1 MIRHSLL
8 LLSPLVLLAA
18 CSTPHER
25 RIAND
30 NFEYLKQDNRQ
41 KIKVPDGLKAPAQ
54 SREYQIP
61 ELGPN
66 APTDLLGEDL
76 QVLSPALVLP
86 MVTGSH
92 IEEGQRNA
100 TVYFDQVDD
109 SQPLDTSVWGSLISY
124 FEQQGIGVDS
134 FDKEEGTLV
143 TDWMLMETEVDSG
156 WFDWTTTERSVGKR
170 FEFKLDVKPHGRTA
184 ALKVRLKD
192 YLETVG
198 DKTRSASE
206 LNDDAIRRNEVDIL
220 NQVIGH
226 YQQQL
231 QVADIRKVRK
241 IREGMNMAMGTNA
254 KGEPA
259 FVVEGDYDI
268 AWTRMQLVLR
278 KLGFNV
284 KDLDKTAGLLF
295 VSYEGGESSW
305 WDGLWGDDEGLP
317 LDKQEYRLRM
327 TRVDNNKVA
336 ITFMDNDSNNL
347 SETLLSGIFQPFSD
361 TMAAN
366 NLDI

>member
-8 LLSPLVLLAA
+8 VLSPLLVLAA
-18 CSTPHER
+18 CSTPQER

-30 NFEYLKQDNRQ
+30 EFEYLKQDNRQ
-41 KIKVPDGLKAPAQ
+41 SLKVPPGLQAPQQ

-61 ELGPN
+61 ELGPD
-66 APTDLLGEDL
+66 APRDLLGEKV

-86 MVTGSH
+86 LVTGSH
-92 IEEGQRNA
+92 VEEGQRSA
-100 TVYFDQVDD
+100 TVFFDQVDD

-124 FEQQGIGVDS
+124 LEEQGIGVDS
-134 FDKEEGTLV
+134 FDKELV
-143 TDWMLMETEVDSG
+143 TDWMLMETELDSG
-156 WFDWTTTERSVGKR
+156 WFDWTTTERSVGRR
-170 FEFKLDVKPHGRTA
+170 FEFTLDVKPHGRTA

-198 DKTRSASE
+198 EQTRSAEE
-206 LNDDAIRRNEVDIL
+206 LADDDIRRNEVDIL
-220 NQVIGH
+220 NKVIGH

-231 QVADIRKVRK
+231 QIADIRKVRQ
-241 IREGMNMAMGTNA
+241 IRQGMDMQMGTNA

-259 FVVEGDYDI
+259 FVVDGDYDI
-268 AWTRMQLVLR
+268 AWTRIQLVLR

-284 KDLDKTAGLLF
+284 KDLDKSNGLLF
-295 VSYEGGESSW
+295 VSYEGGDSSW
-305 WDGLWGDDEGLP
+305 WSNLWGSDDDLP
-317 LDKQEYRLRM
+317 LEKQEYRLLLSRLEDK
-327 TRVDNNKVA
+327 TV
-336 ITFMDNDSNNL
+336 ITFMDNESNNL